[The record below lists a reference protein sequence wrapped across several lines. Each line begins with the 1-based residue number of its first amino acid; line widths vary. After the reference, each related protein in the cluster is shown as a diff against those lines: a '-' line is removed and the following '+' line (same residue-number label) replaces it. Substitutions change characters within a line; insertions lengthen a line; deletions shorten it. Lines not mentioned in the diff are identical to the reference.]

1 LTLIKTRRI
10 LSFAIF
16 ILFVLLFAGAE
27 KMSAVLSGILP
38 PLQFVPALLRT
49 LTRPDVVFLAGLAF
63 ILLITMLFG
72 RVYCS
77 FLCPLGTLQ
86 DLLMAGSKRLGLRPA
101 PSYAKPL
108 NVLRYGLLALT
119 AATALFGS
127 LSLVILLDPYSLTGR
142 MLTHFLQPLAA
153 HAYNLFILVL
163 KPFDLYLHPKQTTF
177 IPLAV
182 GAATGGF
189 VLLVSVL
196 AIRHGRLYCNTIC
209 PVGTLL
215 GLLSRSSVFHF
226 ALHPKTCLACRRCES
241 ACKAACIDP
250 QNAAVDMS
258 RCVGCFNCLDACSS
272 GVIRYQKRQ
281 RQPKTSRWSPS
292 RRRLILAGIAA
303 ASGFWALNAN
313 LRECFSARDAGANP
327 AVTPPGSISAQRFSQ
342 ACTACSLCVS
352 ACPTRVLTPTLTA
365 FGLSGP
371 LQPKMN
377 YEKSYCDY
385 ECDVC
390 GRVCPT
396 GAILP
401 IGLEEKK
408 LTQIGEAE
416 LLKDI
421 CVVYVDDRNCGAC
434 GEVCPTHAIRFTEKE
449 TILYPEIDR
458 QYCIGCGACQLAC
471 PTTPRSIV
479 VHARPEHKK
488 AQKYIHPET
497 SGESRTSSDQ
507 DFPF

>member
-1 LTLIKTRRI
+1 MTLIKTRRI

-49 LTRPDVVFLAGLAF
+49 LTEPDVVFLAGLAF

-86 DLLMAGSKRLGLRPA
+86 DLLIAGSKRLGLRPA

-108 NVLRYGLLALT
+108 NALRYGLLVLT
-119 AATALFGS
+119 VATALFGS
-127 LSLVILLDPYSLTGR
+127 LSLTCLLDPYSLAGR

-153 HAYNLFILVL
+153 HAYNLSILAL

-182 GAATGGF
+182 LATTGGF

-196 AIRHGRLYCNTIC
+196 ALGHGRLYCNTIC

-215 GLLSRSSVFHF
+215 GLLSRASVFHL
-226 ALHPKTCLACRRCES
+226 ALDPKACLACRRCES
-241 ACKAACIDP
+241 ACKAACLDP
-250 QNAAVDMS
+250 QTATIDMS

-272 GVIRYQKRQ
+272 GVIRYQQRR
-281 RQPKTSRWSPS
+281 RQPDTGRWSPS
-292 RRRLILAGIAA
+292 RRRFLLGGIAV

-313 LRECFSARDAGANP
+313 LREVPGVREAGANP
-327 AVTPPGSISAQRFSQ
+327 PVTPPGSISMQRFTQ
-342 ACTACSLCVS
+342 TCTACSLCVS
-352 ACPTRVLTPTLTA
+352 VCPTRVLTPTIAA
-365 FGLSGP
+365 FGISGL

-385 ECDVC
+385 ECDAC

-401 IGLEEKK
+401 IGLAEKK

-434 GEVCPTHAIRFTEKE
+434 GEVCPTHAIHFTEKE
-449 TILYPEIDR
+449 TILYPEIDH

-479 VHARPEHKK
+479 VHARGIHKK
-488 AQKYIHPET
+488 AREYVHPET
-497 SGESRTSSDQ
+497 SAGSGTTTGP